1 MMNAVVERTG
11 AEDVAWNLSDL
22 YAGDDAGI
30 DATLAEIDARA
41 DRYAATYR
49 GKVASLDAPGM
60 RAALHEYEGIAES
73 PNRLAAFA
81 QLRWTTD
88 TNNPA
93 YGALLQKLT
102 ERDAKLDQKI
112 LFFVLEWAA
121 TDDAHASRVI
131 ADPALASYKHFLEV
145 ARLQRPHQLSEP
157 EEKIMVE
164 KRVTGAEAWTRFFDE
179 TQGAARFDLDGA
191 KVSREVVLRN
201 LYNPQR
207 EVRKT
212 AADSLTQGLRGDLRT
227 NTFIFNTLLAD
238 KASNDTLRHYPT
250 WISSRNMS
258 NQASDESVQALIDAV
273 TSRYDIVARYYTLK
287 RKLLGLDEL
296 FDYDRYAP
304 LSLEDERRFD
314 WDEAKAIVLNGYHK
328 FDPQMGDIAAMF
340 FDKQWID
347 GPVRP
352 GKRGGAF
359 SAGTVPAVHPYIL
372 MNFTG
377 RGRDV
382 STLAHELGH
391 GIHQYLSRERGL
403 LQMHTPLTTAEMAST
418 FGEMLVFEDLL
429 AKESDPQ
436 RKLGML
442 AGKIEDSFAT
452 IFRQISMN
460 RFEDAIHTARRTEGE
475 LPTERFSELWAQ
487 SQSAMFGNSV
497 TLRADY
503 HLWWSYVPHFLH
515 TPGYV
520 YAYSFGELLVL
531 ALYAKYRQEGASF
544 APKYVEVLA
553 AGGSDWPHAIL
564 SKVGVDLNDPAFWKQ
579 GLAELEALVTQAET
593 LAGQE

>member
-30 DATLAEIDARA
+30 DAALDELDARA
-41 DRYAATYR
+41 ERYAVEYR
-49 GKVASLDAPGM
+49 GQIGSLDAG
-60 RAALHEYEGIAES
+60 AILNALREFES
-73 PNRLAAFA
+73 LTVDFGRLANYAG
-81 QLRWTTD
+81 LRWATD
-88 TNNPA
+88 TNNAA

-102 ERDAKLDQKI
+102 EREAKIDQKL
-112 LFFVLEWAA
+112 LFFELEWAA
-121 TDDAHASRVI
+121 AEDAHAKRI
-131 ADPALASYKHFLEV
+131 IDAPELAFYKHYLEV

-179 TQGAARFDLDGA
+179 TQGAARFDLNGE

-212 AADSLTQGLRGDLRT
+212 AADSLTQGLRVDLRT

-238 KASNDTLRHYPT
+238 KASNDALRHYPT
-250 WISSRNMS
+250 WIRSRNMS

-273 TSRYDIVARYYTLK
+273 TSRYDIVARYYKLK

-304 LSLEDERRFD
+304 LSLEDERRFN
-314 WDEAKAIVLNGYHK
+314 WDDAKTIVLNGYHK
-328 FDPQMGDIAAMF
+328 FDARMGDVAEMF

-359 SAGTVPAVHPYIL
+359 SSPTVVAVHPYIL
-372 MNFTG
+372 LNFTG

-391 GIHQYLSRERGL
+391 GIHQYLGRERG
-403 LQMHTPLTTAEMAST
+403 QFQANTPLTTAEMAST

-429 AKESDPQ
+429 AKEDDPK
-436 RKLGML
+436 RKLGMV
-442 AGKIEDSFAT
+442 ASKIEDSFAT

-460 RFEDAIHTARRTEGE
+460 RFEDAIHTARRAEGE

-487 SQSAMFGNSV
+487 SQNAMFGNSI
-497 TLRADY
+497 TLREDY

-564 SKVGVDLNDPAFWKQ
+564 SRVGVDLNDPAFWKQ